1 MTVNKDKADLV
12 LSSILT
18 IPLLKMSVGT
28 TAIMDVVNIRPKGW
42 KAYVQGLYLLRYI
55 AFSIFFTLALEC
67 ICTHGLRRT
76 PNEGINQINLK
87 IRADVA
93 DKI

>member
-42 KAYVQGLYLLRYI
+42 KAYVQGLYLLRYLHSL
-55 AFSIFFTLALEC
+55 FDLLYP
-67 ICTHGLRRT
+67 CT
-76 PNEGINQINLK
+76 
-87 IRADVA
+87 
-93 DKI
+93 

>member
-42 KAYVQGLYLLRYI
+42 KAYVQGLYLLTRYLHSL
-55 AFSIFFTLALEC
+55 FDLLY
-67 ICTHGLRRT
+67 
-76 PNEGINQINLK
+76 P
-87 IRADVA
+87 
-93 DKI
+93 

>member
-42 KAYVQGLYLLRYI
+42 KAYVQGLYLFMPCPYTGPKMFC
-55 AFSIFFTLALEC
+55 AD
-67 ICTHGLRRT
+67 
-76 PNEGINQINLK
+76 PNFLCQI
-87 IRADVA
+87 
-93 DKI
+93 